1 MKIKIIRN
9 EQDHQEAVQYLE
21 TVLGNENGQQSRDE
35 IETLAL
41 LVEQYEKEK
50 FPLAMPDPVQAIL
63 FRMEQKNLAPRDLVQ
78 YIGSRSKV
86 SEVLSGKRP
95 LSVNMIRALHDG
107 LGIPA
112 EVLISTPATPQSN
125 PVPSGDQVN
134 ESDVKWNEYPLQ
146 EMLSRGYFDS
156 LVGLKSSSSKTP
168 DLAFRAADIMREW
181 MRPLKISTPLAAPA
195 LCKKTLTTRAARAI
209 NPYALSAWSMRVLLL
224 AGSTPPPVPYER
236 EVLTDEFLGQVARL
250 SLLKPGPLLAQEFLF
265 KHGISLIIEPH
276 LPRTHLDGAAIAF
289 WKERPVIGLTLR
301 HDRVDNFWFCLL
313 HELAHLKRHFWDEN
327 GDFVPEQFYDDMDAE
342 TVDPRE
348 KEADV
353 IAGEALIPHEAWRKS
368 PVSVLPSPQAAEKLA
383 RELGI
388 HPAIVAGRVRHE
400 KNSFRLLNNLV
411 GQGEVRKH
419 FTHVLWKGEKD

>member
-9 EQDHQEAVQYLE
+9 KQDHREAVQYLE
-21 TVLGNENGQQSRDE
+21 TALENEKGQSSRDE
-35 IETLAL
+35 IDTLAL
-41 LVEQYEKEK
+41 LIEQFEKEM
-50 FPLAMPDPVQAIL
+50 FPLPMPDPVQAIM
-63 FRMEQKNLAPRDLVQ
+63 FRMEQKDLSPRDLVQ

-86 SEVLSGKRP
+86 SEVLSGKRS

-112 EVLISTPATPQSN
+112 EILISTPTAPRPN
-125 PVPSGDQVN
+125 PIHSGDKEN
-134 ESDVKWNEYPLQ
+134 ESDVKWDEYPLQ
-146 EMLSRGYFDS
+146 EMQSRGYFDR
-156 LVGLKSSSSKTP
+156 LVDLKFLGSKTP
-168 DLAFRAADIMREW
+168 DLASCAADIMREW
-181 MRPLKISTPLAAPA
+181 MRPLKITAPLAAPA

-224 AGSTPPPVPYER
+224 AGNTPPAVTFER
-236 EVLTDEFLGQVARL
+236 GVLTDEFLSQVARL
-250 SLLKPGPLLAQEFLF
+250 SLLDRGPVLAQEFLF

-289 WKERPVIGLTLR
+289 WREHPVIGLTLR
-301 HDRVDNFWFCLL
+301 YDRVDNFWFCLL
-313 HELAHLKRHFWDEN
+313 HELAHLKRHFWDEK

-348 KEADV
+348 KEADA
-353 IAGEALIPHEAWRKS
+353 IAGEALIPYEAWRKS

-419 FTHVLWKGEKD
+419 FSHILWKGEKD